1 MSVQKFSKINE
12 YPRRK
17 MCELPQVKLRTD
29 ISTKLHHSPNLEKRK
44 KADHKKNLKPDGK
57 KRKNTDK
64 VC

>member
-17 MCELPQVKLRTD
+17 MCELPQVKLRTY
-29 ISTKLHHSPNLEKRK
+29 IYTKLHHSPNIEKRK
-44 KADHKKNLKPDGK
+44 KADRNKNLNADGK

>member
-1 MSVQKFSKINE
+1 MSFQKFSKINE

-29 ISTKLHHSPNLEKRK
+29 ISTKLHQTPNIEKRK
-44 KADHKKNLKPDGK
+44 KADRKKNYKTDGK